1 MLESPLERRR
11 RGRSNTTG
19 ALAERSALLAEIEWR
34 ILHWLLHYPLQCADD
49 LVVGVACWAS
59 RATVYRHVRA
69 LEEQGL
75 VESVVPKTPR
85 TGKRLYHL
93 SNLGLH
99 VLAMYLETP
108 ARELARDWQA
118 DERGLLR
125 LLTRLPTL
133 LVLQDIVNGLI
144 THAARGEQQAGPVL
158 WHLPALYRTGR

>member
-1 MLESPLERRR
+1 MRRARHLAYKNMRKGPPMLESPLERRR

-85 TGKRLYHL
+85 TGKR
-93 SNLGLH
+93 GQRT
-99 VLAMYLETP
+99 LEP
-108 ARELARDWQA
+108 GRASKI
-118 DERGLLR
+118 
-125 LLTRLPTL
+125 LPLFSLPCPLVHTKFPSRVIHTL
-133 LVLQDIVNGLI
+133 QK
-144 THAARGEQQAGPVL
+144 HQRK
-158 WHLPALYRTGR
+158 